1 MVSYI
6 LLTINKIMLFNSN
19 NSVRSKK
26 IDLFLTAEL
35 GTARDNF
42 LDNVTNLE
50 GKTILFELLTFT
62 NSLTVEE

>member
-1 MVSYI
+1 
-6 LLTINKIMLFNSN
+6 MLFNSN

-50 GKTILFELLTFT
+50 GKTFVQDPVPVLAILFELLTFT
-62 NSLTVEE
+62 NNLTVEE

>member
-1 MVSYI
+1 M
-6 LLTINKIMLFNSN
+6 MFNSN

>member
-1 MVSYI
+1 
-6 LLTINKIMLFNSN
+6 MLFNSN

-50 GKTILFELLTFT
+50 GKTFVQDPFPVLAILFELLTFT

>member
-1 MVSYI
+1 M
-6 LLTINKIMLFNSN
+6 FNSN

-42 LDNVTNLE
+42 LDNVTNFCA
-50 GKTILFELLTFT
+50 GSFPCFG
-62 NSLTVEE
+62 NSV